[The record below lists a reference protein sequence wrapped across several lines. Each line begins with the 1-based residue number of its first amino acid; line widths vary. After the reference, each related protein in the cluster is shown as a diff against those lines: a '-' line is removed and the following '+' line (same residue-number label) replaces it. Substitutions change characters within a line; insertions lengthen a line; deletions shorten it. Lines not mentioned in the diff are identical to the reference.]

1 MKPSQP
7 EPGQSKI
14 LAVGGSPYDQT
25 MTKVVFHTATT
36 INGFLADEGDSLQ
49 WLFDVPTDGLED
61 GDLTRF
67 MPGVGAIV
75 MGSTTYNW
83 VVDFEDLMQHPEK
96 WQPFYGDRPTWVFSG
111 RERRQV
117 PGANLRF
124 VSGDVTAAWP
134 EILDSANGG
143 DVWVMGGGELVG
155 QFIDAG
161 LLDEMRLSVAPAT
174 LTSGRPLLPRN
185 LGTNELTLT
194 AARQVGAFAELI
206 YEVRR

>member
-1 MKPSQP
+1 M
-7 EPGQSKI
+7 
-14 LAVGGSPYDQT
+14 
-25 MTKVVFHTATT
+25 
-36 INGFLADEGDSLQ
+36 
-49 WLFDVPTDGLED
+49 
-61 GDLTRF
+61 
-67 MPGVGAIV
+67 
-75 MGSTTYNW
+75 
-83 VVDFEDLMQHPEK
+83 
-96 WQPFYGDRPTWVFSG
+96 
-111 RERRQV
+111 

-124 VSGDVTAAWP
+124 VSGDVAAAWP